1 MPAPTRCNELVL
13 NYKQLCRS
21 RQAHLKMEPIGLA
34 RSDKKAVREEDADVF
49 MIDDED

>member
-21 RQAHLKMEPIGLA
+21 RQAHLKTKPK
-34 RSDKKAVREEDADVF
+34 SDKEVVREEDADVF
-49 MIDDED
+49 LIDDED

>member
-21 RQAHLKMEPIGLA
+21 RQAHLKMKPKSGIE
-34 RSDKKAVREEDADVF
+34 AVREEDADVF
-49 MIDDED
+49 LIDDED

>member
-21 RQAHLKMEPIGLA
+21 RQAHLKMEPK
-34 RSDKKAVREEDADVF
+34 SDKEAVREEDADVF